1 MHTNMLRRNRFTSRE
16 KSKIVA
22 EINVVPYIDV
32 MLVLLVIFIVTAPLL
47 QQGVAVD
54 LPQASAKAL
63 PPTEKE
69 PVVISVDKEGDF
81 YLNIA
86 DNPHRPIDR
95 EALVL
100 RIMADRERNPERKV
114 LVKADNQVDYGKVV
128 SAMVLAQQAGAES
141 VGLVTQNE
149 PSATTQTAARH
160 ARPSQHPK
168 G

>member
-1 MHTNMLRRNRFTSRE
+1 MLRKNRPV
-16 KSKIVA
+16 SKLVA

-47 QQGVAVD
+47 QQGVSVE

-63 PPTEKE
+63 PPANLE
-69 PVVISVDKEGDF
+69 PIVISVDKSGAY

-86 DNPHRPIDR
+86 DRPHAAIDR

-100 RIMADRERNPERKV
+100 RMMADKSLHPDRKV

-149 PSATTQTAARH
+149 PTNTKIAHSHRGKH
-160 ARPSQHPK
+160 K

>member
-1 MHTNMLRRNRFTSRE
+1 MLKKRR
-16 KSKIVA
+16 SKKLSA

-63 PPTEKE
+63 PPSEKE
-69 PVVISVDKEGDF
+69 PIVVSVDKEGNY

-86 DNPHRPIDR
+86 ESPQAIIAKD
-95 EALVL
+95 ALSV
-100 RIMADRERNPERKV
+100 RVMAELKRTPQRKV
-114 LVKADNQVDYGKVV
+114 LVKADNHVNYGKVIG
-128 SAMVLAQQAGAES
+128 AMVLLQHAGAPS
-141 VGLVTQNE
+141 VGLVTQDDAT
-149 PSATTQTAARH
+149 PSHTTAKKPVSH
-160 ARPSQHPK
+160 ASER

>member
-1 MHTNMLRRNRFTSRE
+1 MLRKNRSS
-16 KSKIVA
+16 SKIVA

-63 PPTEKE
+63 PPAEKE
-69 PVVISVDKEGDF
+69 PIVISVDKKGEY

-86 DNPHRPIDR
+86 DNPHVPMDR
-95 EALVL
+95 DALVL
-100 RIMADRERNPERKV
+100 RIMADKANNPERKV
-114 LVKADNQVDYGKVV
+114 LVKADNRVSYGKVI
-128 SAMVLAQQAGAES
+128 SAMVLAQRAGADS

-149 PSATTQTAARH
+149 PAAQASGKQTAASH
-160 ARPSQHPK
+160 RPGEQR